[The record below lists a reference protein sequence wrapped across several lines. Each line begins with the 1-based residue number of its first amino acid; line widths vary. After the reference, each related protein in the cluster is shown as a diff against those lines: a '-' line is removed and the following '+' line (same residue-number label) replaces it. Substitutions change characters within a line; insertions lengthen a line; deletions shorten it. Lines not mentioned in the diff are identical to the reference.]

1 MLDIDKVVNRLQHYK
16 HLKKILEAHETRS
29 ASIALRKKW
38 YERQRQSNYM
48 NEYSKIRGELSRS
61 VLKGIS
67 RAHLEKKEKKTL
79 EALGAV
85 AMDKIS

>member
-1 MLDIDKVVNRLQHYK
+1 MLGIDKVVNRLQHYK
-16 HLKKILEAHETRS
+16 HLKKLLEAHEARS

-48 NEYSKIRGELSRS
+48 NEYSRIRGELSRS
-61 VLKGIS
+61 VLKGMG
-67 RAHLEKKEKKTL
+67 RAHLEKRKSTL

>member
-16 HLKKILEAHETRS
+16 QLKKFLEAHETRS

-48 NEYSKIRGELSRS
+48 NEYNRIRGELSRS
-61 VLKGIS
+61 VLKGVS
-67 RAHLEKKEKKTL
+67 RAHLEKRKSTL

>member
-16 HLKKILEAHETRS
+16 HLKKLLEVHETRS
-29 ASIALRKKW
+29 ALIALRKKW

-48 NEYSKIRGELSRS
+48 NEYNRIRGELSRS
-61 VLKGIS
+61 VLKGVN
-67 RAHLEKKEKKTL
+67 RAHLEKRKNML

-85 AMDKIS
+85 AVDKIS

>member
-1 MLDIDKVVNRLQHYK
+1 MLDIDKVVNRSQHYK
-16 HLKKILEAHETRS
+16 HFKKPLEAHEARS

-48 NEYSKIRGELSRS
+48 NKYNRIRGELSRS

-67 RAHLEKKEKKTL
+67 RAHLEKE
-79 EALGAV
+79 GAR
-85 AMDKIS
+85 